1 MLATLSRQS
10 TMAGQYGTG
19 TERFVPNAA
28 PDEPMDGFP
37 ERKRQADERGSAEL
51 LPPELLAPS
60 ALPDPGL
67 KDKSPDSLSGYIGE
81 TVLLA
86 LPNDLTRMYLHP
98 ELSHQSGLRAADRAL
113 RACHEQVFRR
123 LLTTRLPDYVGQ
135 LQEYIRYTRGET
147 ITVLNTW
154 RSLQAYR
161 ATVPVGTPS
170 ISAELFFLNIS
181 VALEIL
187 GEQMPE
193 LQQS

>member
-1 MLATLSRQS
+1 
-10 TMAGQYGTG
+10 
-19 TERFVPNAA
+19 
-28 PDEPMDGFP
+28 MDGFP
-37 ERKRQADERGSAEL
+37 ERKRRLDETGSVEFLPAEL
-51 LPPELLAPS
+51 LPPR
-60 ALPDPGL
+60 ALPDPDS
-67 KDKSPDSLSGYIGE
+67 KDTSPDGLTRYIVE
-81 TVLLA
+81 TVLRT
-86 LPNDLTRMYLHP
+86 LPNDLTRMIYLASLRDCNSGLYLHP
-98 ELSHQSGLRAADRAL
+98 ELSHQNGLRATDRAL

-161 ATVPVGTPS
+161 ATVPVETPS

-193 LQQS
+193 SQLQQS

>member
-1 MLATLSRQS
+1 M
-10 TMAGQYGTG
+10 
-19 TERFVPNAA
+19 N
-28 PDEPMDGFP
+28 GFP
-37 ERKRQADERGSAEL
+37 EGKRQPDETGPAEF
-51 LPPELLAPS
+51 LPPELLPPR
-60 ALPDPGL
+60 ALPDPDL
-67 KDKSPDSLSGYIGE
+67 KDTSPDSLTGYIGE
-81 TVLLA
+81 SVLRT
-86 LPNDLTRMYLHP
+86 LPNDLTRMIYLASLRDCNSGLYLHP
-98 ELSHQSGLRAADRAL
+98 ELSHHSGLRAADRAL

-147 ITVLNTW
+147 ITVLSTW

-187 GEQMPE
+187 GEQMPGLQ